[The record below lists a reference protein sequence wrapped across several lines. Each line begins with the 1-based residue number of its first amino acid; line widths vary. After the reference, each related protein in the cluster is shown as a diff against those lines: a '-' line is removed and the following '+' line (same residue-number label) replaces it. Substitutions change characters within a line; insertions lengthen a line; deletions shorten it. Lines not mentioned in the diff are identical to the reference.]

1 MIFLKLKGHQLCVS
15 KVPIFSHLE
24 DEDLLEV
31 FSKINNRQLKKG
43 DYLYMAGDENESLS
57 VLHTGKIRIYRL
69 NAEGKEQLV
78 RVLGHSDFTG
88 EISLFNQEHIHES
101 YAEVMEESQV
111 CTIKRSDIYELMQK
125 YPNISIKIIESF
137 AERLNESES
146 LTSNISLLSS
156 NERLQEYIRTH
167 AEGDMLHLS
176 MTKKDLASY
185 LSMQPE
191 TLTRNFKR
199 LEDEGAI
206 KKINNKTYEIINI

>member
-1 MIFLKLKGHQLCVS
+1 MKLKGHQLCVS

-24 DEDLLEV
+24 GEELLEV
-31 FSKINNRQLKKG
+31 FSKINHRHLNKG

-57 VLHTGKIRIYRL
+57 VLHAGKVRIYRL

-78 RVLGHSDFTG
+78 RVLGHADFTG
-88 EISLFNQEHIHES
+88 EISLFNQENIHES
-101 YAEVMEESQV
+101 YAEVMEDAQV
-111 CTIKRSDIYELMQK
+111 CTIERSDIYELMQQ
-125 YPNISIKIIESF
+125 YPNIAVKIIESF

-146 LTSNISLLSS
+146 LTTNISLLSS
-156 NERLQEYIRTH
+156 NERLEEYIRSH
-167 AEGDMLHLS
+167 IEGDMLHLS

-199 LEDEGAI
+199 LEYQGAI
-206 KKINNKTYEIINI
+206 EKINNKTYKIINI